1 MSKCSAIVYGRTYE
15 VDFRFI
21 ALPENFTD
29 DDKKW
34 IENYIK
40 VTTRTAE
47 KLTNNPRF
55 SIVKNSQ
62 YCVFGVTCLA
72 RDLHNVIEET
82 KDKYDRPLYGFFG
95 YVISVNENVE
105 AIHCFLEPNID
116 LFKPLYNYILEHWN
130 TRKKLSSP
138 IRVSYNENLSKYGE
152 INNQKYLDIDYKKIR
167 YNTSSEKEIYLYPSS
182 SEYNHSLWSITIDN
196 ILKDSVNLVSLCL
209 NLTNK
214 SDLENAPFLNVTVN
228 GITSFEIYTKESKIQ
243 TEINIPENDSTG
255 KNDCT
260 DRVLEKSS
268 QSSIQKGEINQNVD
282 KNPSISENSKDVNVE
297 ATQENINKEEKNK
310 KNKKQPDYLFII
322 LFIIFSGLTFSIIF
336 TNIKNLSILSNN
348 VIIFIF
354 FISLSLS
361 VLLAFYLAKRKQK
374 PTNQSKSS
382 QSSTENKTFPDKL
395 KPKNKNTISNSKQ
408 TKSKD
413 PFDEF

>member
-34 IENYIK
+34 IDNYIK

-62 YCVFGVTCLA
+62 YCVFGVICLA

-82 KDKYDRPLYGFFG
+82 KDKYDRSLYGFFG
-95 YVISVNENVE
+95 YVIPVNENVE

-116 LFKPLYNYILEHWN
+116 LFKPLYNYILEQWN

-138 IRVSYNENLSKYGE
+138 IRVSYNEKLGKYGE
-152 INNQKYLDIDYKKIR
+152 INNQNYLDIDYKKIR

-182 SEYNHSLWSITIDN
+182 SEYNHFLWSMTIDN
-196 ILKDSVNLVSLCL
+196 ILKDSVNSVSLCL

-214 SDLENAPFLNVTVN
+214 SDLENAPFLNV
-228 GITSFEIYTKESKIQ
+228 
-243 TEINIPENDSTG
+243 
-255 KNDCT
+255 
-260 DRVLEKSS
+260 
-268 QSSIQKGEINQNVD
+268 
-282 KNPSISENSKDVNVE
+282 
-297 ATQENINKEEKNK
+297 
-310 KNKKQPDYLFII
+310 
-322 LFIIFSGLTFSIIF
+322 
-336 TNIKNLSILSNN
+336 
-348 VIIFIF
+348 
-354 FISLSLS
+354 
-361 VLLAFYLAKRKQK
+361 
-374 PTNQSKSS
+374 
-382 QSSTENKTFPDKL
+382 
-395 KPKNKNTISNSKQ
+395 
-408 TKSKD
+408 
-413 PFDEF
+413 